1 MVGQSG
7 SSPDVPGAGAVRG
20 IHREIHY
27 RIVRS
32 RRRTLALHIG
42 RDDVVEIRTPFFVSS
57 AEALA
62 MLRRHL
68 RWAEGLISAREA
80 ASPPLRFEEGD
91 TIGFLGER
99 LTLRLHAGL
108 PRRIERRGQEL
119 HVTLPPPATGGESVR
134 RMVYEWFQE
143 RGREIFPGK
152 IEEALHIAAAEKL
165 PAVRSLTVRVMSSR
179 WGSCSAD
186 GHVTLNAMLLQAQ
199 PECVDYVVMHELC
212 HLREQ
217 NHSRRFY
224 ALLARYIPDWAAR
237 RKALHCVEPMP

>member
-1 MVGQSG
+1 MAGVPQSG
-7 SSPDVPGAGAVRG
+7 PGPADAGSVQG
-20 IHREIHY
+20 VHREIRY

-32 RRRTLALHIG
+32 RRRTLALHLG
-42 RDDVVEIRTPFFVSS
+42 GDGVVEIRAPLFTSS

-68 RWAEGLISAREA
+68 RWAEGTLCAREA
-80 ASPPLRFEEGD
+80 ASPPLRFGEGES
-91 TIGFLGER
+91 IGFLGER

-108 PRRIERRGQEL
+108 PRRIERRGAEL
-119 HVTLPPPATGGESVR
+119 HVTLPPPAEGGEGVR
-134 RMVYEWFQE
+134 KLVYDWFLE

-152 IEEALHIAAAEKL
+152 VAEGLRIAAAERL
-165 PAVRSLTVRVMSSR
+165 PPVRSLTVRPMRSR
-179 WGSCSAD
+179 WGSCSST
-186 GHVTLNAMLLQAQ
+186 GHVTLNSMLLQAS

-224 ALLARYIPDWAAR
+224 ALLARFVPDWKAR
-237 RKALHCVEPMP
+237 RRALGGIEPMP